1 MSVEQT
7 YLLVM
12 GILVFFALA
21 SGLFLMWN
29 ARGRQKKES

>member
-1 MSVEQT
+1 MSAEQA

-29 ARGRQKKES
+29 ARGRAKEK

>member
-1 MSVEQT
+1 MSVEQA
-7 YLLVM
+7 YLLAM
-12 GILVFFALA
+12 GIIIFFALA